1 MYTRVGTSLKRDKV
15 SVTRRNYV
23 LFGWA
28 FFCFSFSVFLFW
40 PYHWSCGVSVPD
52 KGENPLQWKC
62 RVSTTGLFREVLKN
76 VCGGHWA
83 WNKQSC
89 VRPYK
94 FAKRANIRLNAL
106 TFKGKRHGWGPGPR
120 SGEAAGRQN
129 ARIPPPLQQRF
140 EEQHVGWNHKLL
152 SNVRRHPRQASHT
165 GSPWADVACT

>member
-23 LFGWA
+23 LFGWV

-62 RVSTTGLFREVLKN
+62 RVSTTGLFRKVLKN

-106 TFKGKRHGWGPGPR
+106 TFKGKRHGWGPGFREGRVGMLVTLAEMRVSQVYIYLQTHQAMKQPR
-120 SGEAAGRQN
+120 
-129 ARIPPPLQQRF
+129 L
-140 EEQHVGWNHKLL
+140 
-152 SNVRRHPRQASHT
+152 
-165 GSPWADVACT
+165 